1 MSHTYRGRN
10 WTAVAAFQRN
20 GAGKH
25 KNKALRGSGK
35 GQGRRHPKHKQP
47 RIREEA

>member
-1 MSHTYRGRN
+1 MTRPKTRN
-10 WTAVAAFQRN
+10 WIAVAAHQRG

-35 GQGRRHPKHKQP
+35 GQGRRYPKHKKKEQ
-47 RIREEA
+47 

>member
-1 MSHTYRGRN
+1 MKRPKTRN
-10 WTAVAAFQRN
+10 WIAVAAHQRS

-35 GQGRRHPKHKQP
+35 GQGRRHPKHRQKESQ
-47 RIREEA
+47 